1 MTEEESDHPLQ
12 STPCHSCVECCVYA
26 VSGPVVSSAP
36 LLIERN
42 QH

>member
-12 STPCHSCVECCVYA
+12 STPRHSCVECCVYA

-36 LLIERN
+36 LLIGRN